1 MTDPLAS
8 LDTLIAAASPT
19 ERASLVVQL
28 SARLATLGAGLTEVG
43 STEHGGADCNLDV
56 QQAAARLG
64 MSVAWVYRNKTK
76 LRYIELGR
84 RVVFSS
90 RELDTYLRK
99 RRK

>member
-8 LDTLIAAASPT
+8 LDDLIASSSPA
-19 ERASLVVQL
+19 ERAGLVVQL
-28 SARLATLGAGLTEVG
+28 SARIAALGAGLTEVG
-43 STEHGGADCNLDV
+43 SAERGEPDHNLDV
-56 QQAAARLG
+56 NEAAERLG
-64 MSVAWVYRNKTK
+64 MSVAWVYRNKRK

-90 RELDTYLRK
+90 RELDTYLRR